1 MGRPAQDITESELA
15 VLRVLWDRETATI
28 RHLTD
33 VLYPGGEA
41 AQYATVQ
48 KLLDRMEAK
57 GFVQRDRTLFVHL
70 FRAVLDRDE
79 MIGRRLRTLAEM
91 LCDGSLT
98 PLLTHLARA
107 KDLTEEDRLA
117 LRAIINAAG
126 PEPGTAALDD
136 EKDSPAERSGATSRA
151 SRSRPGNGGRGKA
164 KPAS

>member
-15 VLRVLWDRETATI
+15 VLRILWDRGTVTI

-33 VLYPGGEA
+33 VLYPRGEA

-57 GFVQRDRTLFVHL
+57 GFVERDRTLFVHL
-70 FRAVLDRDE
+70 FKAVLDRDE

-98 PLLTHLARA
+98 PLLTHLARTQN
-107 KDLTEEDRLA
+107 LTDEDRLT
-117 LRAIINAAG
+117 LRAIVDEAETDIESGETNH
-126 PEPGTAALDD
+126 GT
-136 EKDSPAERSGATSRA
+136 DSVVNSLPDRSRTSRP
-151 SRSRPGNGGRGKA
+151 RSPGGERGGAAR
-164 KPAS
+164 